1 MPLNAKNVGAVLKG
15 YKQSRFVRLSR
26 NTETSCR
33 RKGNGVVSDG
43 YAYVHIRL
51 LSRRMQRRH
60 VVIVNKWEI
69 LRPGAS
75 AFDKIVKI
83 LDLLETDPASAVM
96 MEICWNPV
104 M

>member
-43 YAYVHIRL
+43 YAYVHIRWCKDAI
-51 LSRRMQRRH
+51 
-60 VVIVNKWEI
+60 VVIANKWEI